1 MLVIASA
8 CPILV
13 PMVSTSWTQLSCS
26 ARCFCAAPEAAGFLP
41 IPSPEHSLLHSPSVG
56 FLQPPG
62 SEQYQMPQS
71 PSPCSPPQMQQQYS
85 GKRGPWSGLAA
96 TVHSLGQVL

>member
-1 MLVIASA
+1 MYRGGCFHI
-8 CPILV
+8 
-13 PMVSTSWTQLSCS
+13 QSCWL
-26 ARCFCAAPEAAGFLP
+26 FP
-41 IPSPEHSLLHSPSVG
+41 IPCSFSEHFLLHSPSVG

-85 GKRGPWSGLAA
+85 GKRGPQSGLA
-96 TVHSLGQVL
+96 SILPGLDQVSGAKGV